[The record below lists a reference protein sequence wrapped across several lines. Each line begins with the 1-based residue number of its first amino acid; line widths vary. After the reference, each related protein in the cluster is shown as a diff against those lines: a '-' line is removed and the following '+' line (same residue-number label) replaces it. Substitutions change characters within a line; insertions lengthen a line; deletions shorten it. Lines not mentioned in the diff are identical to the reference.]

1 MSLVRLK
8 KELEDLKLN
17 PPANCSAGLVK
28 DDITHWKAT
37 IMGPTD
43 SPYYGGIFYLNIHF
57 PPDYPFKPPKCNFQT
72 KIYHPNI
79 NGAGSICVDILK
91 ENWSPALTIE
101 KVLISICSLLTDPN
115 PDDPLSPEIANEFKN
130 NYNKYL
136 NTAKSWTTI
145 YATI

>member
-1 MSLVRLK
+1 MALVRLK

>member
-1 MSLVRLK
+1 MALVRLK

-57 PPDYPFKPPKCNFQT
+57 PPDYPFKHPKCNFQT

-79 NGAGSICVDILK
+79 NGAGSICVDIL
-91 ENWSPALTIE
+91 
-101 KVLISICSLLTDPN
+101 
-115 PDDPLSPEIANEFKN
+115 
-130 NYNKYL
+130 
-136 NTAKSWTTI
+136 
-145 YATI
+145 